1 MIIEIT
7 EKKEFEDILANNDF
21 VIVDFWA
28 TWCGPCRMMGTV
40 LEDYSRDNL
49 DTLIVK
55 VNPDQAEELT
65 AEHSISSLPTIKI
78 FRYGTEVASQVGFMN
93 RSALNNFIDENK

>member
-7 EKKEFEDILANNDF
+7 EKNEFDDMITKNDF

-28 TWCGPCRMMGTV
+28 PWCGPCRMMGTV

-55 VNPDQAEELT
+55 VNTDQSEELT
-65 AEHSISSLPTIKI
+65 AEYSISSLPTIKI
-78 FRYGTEVASQVGFMN
+78 FRYGTEVASQVGFMT
-93 RSALNNFIDENK
+93 RTAFNNFIDENK